1 MNTSRSGRATFAMRT
16 IWKNNVIY
24 TYIFA
29 IDDFDIYRAIG
40 VIVVA
45 ILEVCLEPVWKKK
58 HFLYFEKIVF
68 QKSVN
73 HHHPQCLKL
82 TAKLY

>member
-1 MNTSRSGRATFAMRT
+1 MQLLQCERFGKTTLYIKYN
-16 IWKNNVIY
+16 I
-24 TYIFA
+24 IFA
-29 IDDFDIYRAIG
+29 INDFDIFRAIG

-45 ILEVCLEPVWKKK
+45 ILEVYLEPVWKKK
-58 HFLYFEKIVF
+58 HFLYFETIVF